1 MTDRW
6 PRFTRLRLTVPLLA
20 ALAVAGCQSA
30 DNELTVVVIPKGL
43 THEFWQSIHRGAERA
58 AADLNAAGRA
68 RPVRIIW
75 DGPLRERDS
84 LEQIRIVDRRISYG
98 VNGIVL
104 APQHSQTMT
113 APVHRAVDAGIP
125 VVIIDSGLNRPDLFI
140 KYVATDNYNGGKLAA
155 EHLLRVLEQAGNK
168 APRLVL
174 FRYAVG
180 SESTEQREKGFEDEV
195 NRRIKEQKD
204 RGEPAIT
211 WVSTDKYA
219 GATRDSAQRE
229 ASPLISQFRDQIDGI
244 FAVNES
250 AAGGML
256 TVLRSL
262 GLAGKVHLMG
272 FDSSPD
278 LLQAVRTGEIDG
290 LIVQDPY
297 LMGYLATWTLVKHLE
312 GSRVNGGDLSLA
324 PKFHLTTFE
333 EEPVVN
339 DGKKGK
345 YLSTGEYII
354 VRDKR
359 PYWPTSNMWDVDE
372 PGAKKLFDPEHQ
384 RQRVISPKLWPVRE
398 DAAGKGRP

>member
-1 MTDRW
+1 MSDRRLHR
-6 PRFTRLRLTVPLLA
+6 PRLRIAGPLLA
-20 ALAVAGCQSA
+20 ALALAGCQPAAPDLSVA
-30 DNELTVVVIPKGL
+30 VIPKGL

-58 AADLNAAGRA
+58 EADLNAAGRE
-68 RPVRIIW
+68 RPVRVIW

-98 VNGIVL
+98 VDGIVL
-104 APQHSQTMT
+104 APQHSQTMV
-113 APVHRAVDAGIP
+113 APVQRAVDAGIP
-125 VVIIDSGLNRPDLFI
+125 VVIIDSGLNRPDLYL

-155 EHLLRVLEQAGNK
+155 EHLLRVLEQAGNL
-168 APRLVL
+168 APRVVL

-195 NRRIKEQKD
+195 NRRIAEQKA
-204 RGEPAIT
+204 RGEPTIT
-211 WVSTDKYA
+211 WVSNDKYA
-219 GATRDSAQRE
+219 GATRDTAQRE

-250 AAGGML
+250 SAGGML

-278 LLQAVRTGEIDG
+278 LLQAVQTGEIDG

-297 LMGYLATWTLVKHLE
+297 RMGYLGTWLTVKHID
-312 GSRVNGGDLSLA
+312 GYDVNAGGRE
-324 PKFHLTTFE
+324 KNF
-333 EEPVVN
+333 
-339 DGKKGK
+339 
-345 YLSTGEYII
+345 STGENVI

-359 PYWPTSNMWDVDE
+359 LFPPMPNMFNADE
-372 PGAKKLFDPEHQ
+372 RAARELFDPDLQ
-384 RQRVISPKLWPVRE
+384 RQRTITPPTLPRLT
-398 DAAGKGRP
+398 AAKGPT